1 MEEYSIKRIVNIL
14 NKDSN
19 EKDHLMEVEV
29 FELYQE
35 LETYYHSALDKVET
49 KLIIIDRELSSNS
62 HEGRKNSIHQ
72 VQKRI
77 KKFKSIVNKLDKKQL
92 PISKENIVNHIHDFA
107 GLRVICSYSDDIT
120 TLIDSLSRHPD
131 IKILKVKNYLENP
144 KPSGYRSV
152 HVVIEIPVYFL
163 KETKQMKVEIQFRTI
178 AMDFWASL
186 EHSLRYKNH
195 FENSSLSKRLEKVAT
210 DISTLENEMLD
221 IRREI
226 EALGK

>member
-77 KKFKSIVNKLDKKQL
+77 KTVAFFK
-92 PISKENIVNHIHDFA
+92 
-107 GLRVICSYSDDIT
+107 
-120 TLIDSLSRHPD
+120 
-131 IKILKVKNYLENP
+131 
-144 KPSGYRSV
+144 
-152 HVVIEIPVYFL
+152 
-163 KETKQMKVEIQFRTI
+163 
-178 AMDFWASL
+178 
-186 EHSLRYKNH
+186 
-195 FENSSLSKRLEKVAT
+195 
-210 DISTLENEMLD
+210 
-221 IRREI
+221 
-226 EALGK
+226 GKYC